1 MAHWAVCQVAI
12 AVIGG
17 LYYSLLDVQH
27 MYSCVVFSLRK
38 LPEVESSSAHA
49 KKLSYK
55 AKHYMSNYVYV
66 FA

>member
-1 MAHWAVCQVAI
+1 M
-12 AVIGG
+12 IGG

-27 MYSCVVFSLRK
+27 MYSCVVFSLGK

-55 AKHYMSNYVYV
+55 AKHYLGNYVYV